1 MPREGKFEGCI
12 PGNHGNWGFPLTPR
26 SRVAEVGNLLG
37 TADNLT
43 KLLESVLFQNFAKKC
58 RNFKVGRVGRSGIV

>member
-1 MPREGKFEGCI
+1 MPREGKFEACI
-12 PGNHGNWGFPLTPR
+12 PGNHGNWVFPLTPR

-43 KLLESVLFQNFAKKC
+43 KLLESVLFQNFAKKMPE
-58 RNFKVGRVGRSGIV
+58 F